1 MSGAPF
7 GGRQPLEVDHSITL
21 RLSGFAW
28 RAIEQE
34 SARQGVPVEEMLAF
48 AAMYYLADVDS
59 GRIAREVSLSPY
71 GADPL
76 TPEDAVPDTDAPEP
90 PSAGAD
96 PSSPDAST

>member
-7 GGRQPLEVDHSITL
+7 SGRQPLEADQSVTL

-59 GRIAREVSLSPY
+59 GRIARDISRSPY

-76 TPEDAVPDTDAPEP
+76 TPDDAVRDSDPPGHPSPE
-90 PSAGAD
+90 G
-96 PSSPDAST
+96 